1 MSSRREAMTKTCWDL
16 RAHVLISLALVLCLS
31 SFTACA
37 DKFRV
42 SEERQRQL
50 QEEKGRVHCSRSR
63 SRTVRAIVSEYLMPF
78 VKDQKY
84 TLPKTCRL
92 HPDNDVYHEQE
103 ENMIELRPMQWQCGY
118 CKKIFR
124 NQGFLDLHFDNR
136 HSEKLEPS
144 SNSCLADA
152 CGALHCD
159 YYNSLSSKP
168 QIQATCKLAVVEKNR
183 HSCEVLANTCFPAD
197 HSPAAQRLNHFFK
210 RQFCDAHTCKKKLKI
225 FPSGSG
231 INRNKSLIYALTLF
245 TVIVLAI
252 FYAILYLIK
261 RDTNLLRKGLRRAS
275 FRPPCKVQ
283 KE

>member
-1 MSSRREAMTKTCWDL
+1 ML
-16 RAHVLISLALVLCLS
+16 Y
-31 SFTACA
+31 
-37 DKFRV
+37 
-42 SEERQRQL
+42 
-50 QEEKGRVHCSRSR
+50 VHS
-63 SRTVRAIVSEYLMPF
+63 
-78 VKDQKY
+78 QKY
-84 TLPKTCRL
+84 TLPKNC
-92 HPDNDVYHEQE
+92 HFHFDNDFSREQE
-103 ENMIELRPMQWQCGY
+103 KSMDELGLTEWQCRC
-118 CKKIFR
+118 CKIVFR
-124 NQGFLDLHFDNR
+124 SREFLDTHFDNR